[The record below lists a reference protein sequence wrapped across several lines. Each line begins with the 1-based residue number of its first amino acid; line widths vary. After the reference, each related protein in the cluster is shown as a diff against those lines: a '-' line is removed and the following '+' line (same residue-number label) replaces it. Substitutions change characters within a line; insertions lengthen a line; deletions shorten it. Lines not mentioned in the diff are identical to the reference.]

1 MVTALVGARVFDGH
15 QFLDDYAVI
24 IDAGQIEIL
33 LPRDQCPPDIA
44 QLDLAGGILAPGFI
58 DLQVNGGGGR
68 LFNNCPDVNTLQAM
82 LSGHRA
88 SGTTSMT
95 PTLISDSREQQQ
107 LGIDA
112 VQAAIAQGESG
123 ILGIHIEGPFFNLE
137 KRGTHKAD
145 FIRALT
151 DDDIEWLCQ
160 GSQQNQITLVTLAP
174 EQTQSGHIQRL
185 SQAGIHVCAGHTNAD
200 HQQIK
205 AALDEGL
212 LGFTH
217 LFNAMRPMTARD
229 PGVVGAALA
238 DNRSWCGIIAD
249 GHHVDPVTLQV
260 AINSKP
266 QGKVFLVTDAMATV
280 GSDNKS
286 FDIYGETITE
296 QNGRLINA
304 EGRLAGSA
312 IGMIDA
318 VKFCHLT
325 MQLTLE
331 ECLRMASLYPAQFIQ
346 KADLL
351 GRIRHGYRADLV
363 HFNHDFSVRRTWVNG
378 ELHHHSQLDSEPKEY
393 REQSCK

>member
-1 MVTALVGARVFDGH
+1 MATALVGARVFDGH

-24 IDAGQIEIL
+24 IDESQIEIL
-33 LPRDQCPPDIA
+33 LPINQCPQDIA
-44 QLDLAGGILAPGFI
+44 QLNLAGGILAPGFI
-58 DLQVNGGGGR
+58 DLQVNGGGGY
-68 LFNNCPDVNTLQAM
+68 LFNNRPDVETLQSM
-82 LSGHRA
+82 LAGHRVT
-88 SGTTSMT
+88 GTTSMT

-107 LGIDA
+107 LGINA
-112 VQAAIAQGESG
+112 VRTAIEQGEAG
-123 ILGIHIEGPFFNLE
+123 ILGIHIEGPFFNVE

-160 GSQQNQITLVTLAP
+160 ASNHNQVTLVTLAP
-174 EQTQSGHIQRL
+174 EQAQVGHIKRL
-185 SQAGIHVCAGHTNAD
+185 SQAGIRVCAGHTNATH
-200 HQQIK
+200 HQINS
-205 AALDEGL
+205 ALDEGL

-217 LFNAMRPMTARD
+217 LFNAMRAMTARD

-238 DNRSWCGIIAD
+238 DNNSWCGIIAD

-260 AINSKP
+260 ALNSKP
-266 QGKVFLVTDAMATV
+266 HGKVFLVTDAMATV
-280 GSDNKS
+280 GSKKTS
-286 FDIYGETITE
+286 FEIYGETITE
-296 QNGRLINA
+296 DNGRLINA

-325 MQLTLE
+325 LKLPLE

-351 GRIRHGYRADLV
+351 GRIRSRYRADLV
-363 HFNHDFSVRRTWVNG
+363 HFNNDFTVSRTWVNG
-378 ELHHHSQLDSEPKEY
+378 KLNNHSQLDSDH